1 MVQKQVG
8 HILSLKKKEY
18 FYSQILTIKFVIN
31 YFLFFFYKWCFPLTT
46 MVFSIVILPHSGE
59 KYIMEGVQDLG
70 NNK

>member
-8 HILSLKKKEY
+8 HILSLKKKESIFTRKY
-18 FYSQILTIKFVIN
+18 SRLNLWLITFY
-31 YFLFFFYKWCFPLTT
+31 FFYKWCFPLTT